1 MTKRVKMVVAYD
13 GTNYCGWQKQ
23 PNGICIE
30 EVLNRELSKLLNEP
44 IEVIGASRTDSGV
57 HARGNIAV
65 FDTHAR
71 MPADKI
77 CIALNQRLPKDIV
90 IQESCEV
97 APDYHPRKRNT
108 RKTYEYRIL
117 NRRVPLPDQRLNSYF
132 YYYAL
137 DVDKMREAAQY
148 LVGEHDF
155 KSFCSIRTQ
164 VEDTVRRIYSIT
176 IKKNEDDRIDIR
188 ISGNGFL
195 YNMVR
200 IIVGSLVKV
209 GCGFWKPEQI
219 KEALEAR
226 DRSKAGPKA
235 PAEGLT
241 LISIEEETLPAVI
254 REENEH
260 WSYRVNQGEIES
272 FGKAYIQIY
281 ACDECD
287 FERLLL
293 RLVKQASRNGA
304 KQIHVRDN
312 TGHLKIG
319 YQAEYFSFDTS
330 YNQWKLAKTTKV
342 DSKTNGVAIQAVSLD
357 TSDSEFVEEY
367 CNLEN
372 ECFKQVPGGVK
383 RTSKQLLLDIAEG
396 EQCFSLCKGDA
407 QVGFFSAKKIK
418 NEETGEEFF
427 ELESLGV
434 SEAFRNQ
441 GIGKE
446 GLLMFEQLAAE
457 NGYEKLSMIC
467 ADSNPAIYLYERLGY
482 QKEKMLSTWYTTRDK
497 KKGIFMNKRTNSKEN
512 DTISKKTGNKARQL
526 SIYFFQAISLIALLF
541 CVWLLTREK
550 EYREIDVNTVA
561 QNLVELMPDTVVSES
576 DMVVKER
583 FGLEANAF
591 NGLVYYG
598 PDSNMEAAELLLVN
612 LKDIS
617 QKESVEE
624 AIQKRIEYQKSC
636 FEGYGVDQME
646 LINNAMTI
654 TYGHYM
660 LFIVSKDSSLARDAF
675 ADATAK

>member
-254 REENEH
+254 REKNEH

-287 FERLLL
+287 FERLLV

-304 KQIHVRDN
+304 AQIHVRDN

-330 YNQWKLAKTTKV
+330 YNQWKLAKTTEV

-357 TSDSEFVEEY
+357 TSDSELVEEY

-396 EQCFSLCKGDA
+396 ERCFSLCKGDA

-457 NGYEKLSMIC
+457 NGYEKLSMIWQI
-467 ADSNPAIYLYERLGY
+467 AIRRFTYMSVWAIRKRKCSLLG
-482 QKEKMLSTWYTTRDK
+482 TRQET